1 MGNLSNNKLKDLE
14 AIEPLKSFEAL
25 THLDLFNNDIC
36 NIEDY
41 RTKVFKLLPSLKFLD
56 DADADDGDEGE
67 EDEEDSD
74 EEDSDGED
82 EGEMTLSD
90 LYKKNL
96 DDDEDGEDFVEEG
109 EEEEDDDDID
119 ED

>member
-1 MGNLSNNKLKDLE
+1 MGGLQALQDCPQLSHLNLSNNKLKDLE

-41 RTKVFKLLPSLKFLD
+41 RTKVFKLLPNLKFLD
-56 DADADDGDEGE
+56 DADADDNDEVEGE

-74 EEDSDGED
+74 E
-82 EGEMTLSD
+82 LSD
-90 LYKKNL
+90 
-96 DDDEDGEDFVEEG
+96 
-109 EEEEDDDDID
+109 EEDDG
-119 ED
+119 